1 MQTIDGWHLSSSHL
15 SLPPLFPPP
24 PAPPLHSPSPSC
36 PSPSQGMKSCQS
48 RFLLLPTECSN
59 TFNSMEEEESRGR
72 SQVSGFVRF
81 FEFLNSLRRASGL
94 SRRSSTDSLSGR
106 MSRVT
111 SRDSLLV
118 SSMHERKGGRRREH
132 CVAWCESHFVCT

>member
-1 MQTIDGWHLSSSHL
+1 M
-15 SLPPLFPPP
+15 
-24 PAPPLHSPSPSC
+24 
-36 PSPSQGMKSCQS
+36 
-48 RFLLLPTECSN
+48 ECSN
-59 TFNSMEEEESRGR
+59 TFNSIEEEESRGR

-118 SSMHERKGGRRREH
+118 NSMHEREGG
-132 CVAWCESHFVCT
+132 